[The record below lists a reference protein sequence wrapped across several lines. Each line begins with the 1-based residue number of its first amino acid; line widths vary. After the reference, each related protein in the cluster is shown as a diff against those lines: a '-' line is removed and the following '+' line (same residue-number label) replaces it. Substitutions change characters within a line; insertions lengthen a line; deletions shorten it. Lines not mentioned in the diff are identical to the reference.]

1 MAYKLDF
8 YSVFSLLAIGQG
20 VFLLIF
26 LLFRHFKSTSFRLL
40 SAILLAL
47 MFQLAHDQ
55 LVVSRL
61 ILKLPFL
68 VGTAHFFS
76 YCIGPLI
83 LLYISS
89 LIKKDFKLKARHAL
103 HFIPF
108 LVYNLIKL
116 PDYLSSAARKVS
128 FLNYYYESL
137 DQNPTHFIEVR
148 GFNDILNGF
157 LLFDLHKLIYV
168 SIAFYLFIQYRK
180 LLLNKV
186 SSLDKTNL
194 NWMQNTLYGYSI
206 IWLLI
211 PVERFHGFYGIDSVL
226 VSHVGALM
234 LSIHIY
240 FIAYLAF
247 SQQAKT
253 KAVAIQTEPSESD
266 EKYFSQLVLK
276 SQEIMVTK
284 KLFLD
289 QQLTLSKLSKE
300 IDVRD
305 HNLSRAINHELKIN
319 FFDYVNGYRVQEAKA
334 LLQSADSRKY
344 TVEHIGIQAGF
355 SSKATFYRAF
365 KKHTGITPSKFQKSI

>member
-1 MAYKLDF
+1 MEYKLDF

-20 VFLLIF
+20 VFLLVF
-26 LLFRHFKSTSFRLL
+26 LLLKRFKNISYRLL

-61 ILKLPFL
+61 ILKAPFL

-89 LIKKDFKLKARHAL
+89 LISKDFRFKPSHLL

-116 PDYLSSAARKVS
+116 PSYVSSGAKKLS
-128 FLNYYYESL
+128 FLHYYYESL
-137 DQNPTHFIEVR
+137 DNNPTHFVEVR

-157 LLFDLHKLIYV
+157 LLFDLHKLTYV
-168 SIAFYLFIQYRK
+168 ALAFFLFIKYRK
-180 LLLNKV
+180 LVLNKV
-186 SSLDKTNL
+186 SNIDKTNL
-194 NWMQNTLYGYSI
+194 NWMQNILFGYSI

-211 PVERFHGFYGIDSVL
+211 PIERFHGFYGIDSAV
-226 VSHVGALM
+226 VSHAGALM
-234 LSIHIY
+234 LSVHLY

-247 SQQAKT
+247 SQQAKPAT
-253 KAVAIQTEPSESD
+253 MAISTTPSETD
-266 EKYFSQLVLK
+266 TKYFGQVLAK
-276 SQEIMVTK
+276 AQNIMVNE

-289 QQLTLSKLSKE
+289 KQLTLSKLSAK
-300 IDVRD
+300 IDVRE
-305 HNLSRAINHELKIN
+305 HTLSRAINHELKVN
-319 FFDYVNGYRVQEAKA
+319 FFDYVNAYRVQEAKA
-334 LLQSADSRKY
+334 LLQSEHSMRY
-344 TVEHIGIQAGF
+344 TVEHIGTEAGF

-365 KKHTGITPSKFQKSI
+365 KKQTGITPSKFQKSL